1 MIEIVVTNEQ
11 GRESEPDSV
20 TITVNPA
27 NTPSNP
33 LPLLFERIL
42 GFGGNTNIQAQENRE
57 NNLDGHLEMIKCI
70 QTPTLQHQSTE
81 QDNSVEF

>member
-42 GFGGNTNIQAQENRE
+42 GFGDNTNIQAQENRE
-57 NNLDGHLEMIKCI
+57 NNLDGPFGNDQMYSDSDS
-70 QTPTLQHQSTE
+70 ST
-81 QDNSVEF
+81 SVHRAG

>member
-11 GRESEPDSV
+11 GIESEPDSV

-27 NTPSNP
+27 NTPSKP

-42 GFGGNTNIQAQENRE
+42 GFGGNTNIQAR
-57 NNLDGHLEMIKCI
+57 K
-70 QTPTLQHQSTE
+70 
-81 QDNSVEF
+81 